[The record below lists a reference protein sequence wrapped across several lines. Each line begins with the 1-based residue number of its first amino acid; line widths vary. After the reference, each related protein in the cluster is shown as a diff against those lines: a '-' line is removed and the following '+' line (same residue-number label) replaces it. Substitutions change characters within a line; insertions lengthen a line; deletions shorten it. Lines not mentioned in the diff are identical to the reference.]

1 MKKCDHFF
9 KCDFMFFKFEPSV
22 SVGHEKRLR
31 MPAYKSPAF
40 LGFFFLRFRS
50 LFGHFFFILESNM
63 ISIFNNG
70 RC

>member
-40 LGFFFLRFRS
+40 LGFFFCDLD
-50 LFGHFFFILESNM
+50 LYLDIFFSFLNQI
-63 ISIFNNG
+63 
-70 RC
+70 